1 MEKGDG
7 ESLTPHIQKLAM
19 PLPVMWSDEVL
30 FLLSSFRKTRDKL
43 RS

>member
-1 MEKGDG
+1 
-7 ESLTPHIQKLAM
+7 M

-43 RS
+43 RSWCLWLKE